1 MSRHPEVGLR
11 CTAGLLGVTY
21 GIEPDHVRGVAAL
34 PHEAG
39 SARLSALA
47 SACSAAGHVAF
58 VVLWVGLGLLT
69 ERLPAVLSG

>member
-1 MSRHPEVGLR
+1 MSLHPEVGLR

-21 GIEPDHVRGVAAL
+21 GIPEHVRSVAAL

-47 SACSAAGHVAF
+47 GACSAAGHVAF
-58 VVLWVGLGLLT
+58 VVLRVGLDLLT